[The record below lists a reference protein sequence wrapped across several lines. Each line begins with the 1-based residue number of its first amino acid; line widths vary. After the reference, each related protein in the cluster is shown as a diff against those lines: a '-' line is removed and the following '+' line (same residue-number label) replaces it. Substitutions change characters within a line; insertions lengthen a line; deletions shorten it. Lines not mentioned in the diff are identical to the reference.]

1 MWLLEESDLEKYM
14 RKLHINRE
22 AQGQKLDLTNL
33 TEEEIEELL
42 KNYSKKR
49 AKPYQ
54 IPKKDYNLLE
64 FKRIVKDFKDKQSEI
79 EAMEPLER
87 DKCL

>member
-1 MWLLEESDLEKYM
+1 MGLLEESDLEKYM

-33 TEEEIEELL
+33 TEEEIDDLL

-49 AKPYQ
+49 AKPY
-54 IPKKDYNLLE
+54 
-64 FKRIVKDFKDKQSEI
+64 
-79 EAMEPLER
+79 
-87 DKCL
+87 